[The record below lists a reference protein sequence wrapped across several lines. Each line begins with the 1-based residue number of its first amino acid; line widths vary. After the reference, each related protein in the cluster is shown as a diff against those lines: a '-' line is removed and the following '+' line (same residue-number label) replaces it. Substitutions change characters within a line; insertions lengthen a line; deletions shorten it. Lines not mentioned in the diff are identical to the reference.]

1 MILVFDLDDTL
12 YPERSYVASG
22 FAAVAAHLQQ
32 RHGWPADE
40 TRAWLARALERQGR
54 GALFDRL
61 LAEHGMTGRA
71 AVREC
76 VDVYRHHRP
85 LIALAPQA
93 EHLLQQLA
101 RRPYLVTDG
110 HKVVQDLKVQALD
123 LRPRLA
129 HAYITH
135 RYGLRHAKPS
145 THCFELIRRREGCAW
160 SDMAYIGDNPAKDFV
175 NLTPL
180 GVHTV
185 RVRTGEHAHVVARPG
200 YEARTVIDSLDE
212 LPSALPQAQWLP
224 GAGASR

>member
-22 FAAVAAHLQQ
+22 FAAVAAHLEQ
-32 RHGWPADE
+32 RHGWPAAE
-40 TRAWLARALERQGR
+40 TRAWLSQALQRHGR

-61 LAEHGMTGRA
+61 LAAHGVHGRA
-71 AVREC
+71 AVHEC
-76 VDVYRHHRP
+76 VHVYRHHRP
-85 LIALAPQA
+85 QIALAPEAQR
-93 EHLLQQLA
+93 LLQRLP
-101 RRPYLVTDG
+101 RKPYLVTDG

-135 RYGLRHAKPS
+135 RYGLHHAKPS

-160 SDMAYIGDNPAKDFV
+160 HDMAYIGDNPAKDFV

-185 RVRTGEHAHVVARPG
+185 RVRTGEHALTPARAG
-200 YEARTVIDSLDE
+200 HEARHVIESLDE
-212 LPSALPQAQWLP
+212 L
-224 GAGASR
+224 GAVLGPTMHCGA